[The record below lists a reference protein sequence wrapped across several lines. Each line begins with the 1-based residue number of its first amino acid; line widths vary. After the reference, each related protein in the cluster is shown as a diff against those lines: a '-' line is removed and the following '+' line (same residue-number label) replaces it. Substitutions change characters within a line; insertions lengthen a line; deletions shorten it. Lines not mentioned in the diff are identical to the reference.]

1 MYNNLK
7 CSFDDGKDSF
17 NLAQVYNYPTLYSI
31 YKTMCVQIK
40 MKTEEFSLMY
50 MFCMFITLIC
60 SLLIINFNWFK
71 NAYIFCKVIKIY
83 ITAVVV
89 KAFK

>member
-17 NLAQVYNYPTLYSI
+17 NLAQVYNYPTLFSI

-40 MKTEEFSLMY
+40 MKTEEFPLMY
-50 MFCMFITLIC
+50 IC
-60 SLLIINFNWFK
+60 FVCLSL
-71 NAYIFCKVIKIY
+71 
-83 ITAVVV
+83 
-89 KAFK
+89 